1 MFCPSHFELINS
13 ICPRQWKSGG
23 SRYSLLVIMWPDFKQ
38 KTDFVA
44 SHNCEDIVTKFGN
57 LCRKKITKFNLGKSL
72 RQSALRVFGGL
83 PPENTIPLL
92 EWEPDRVRFS
102 VRVIV
107 WCHLE
112 QKLFPRCM
120 LDRDLNHFKT
130 LYNSIHISFLRHFQI
145 YRGNPDW

>member
-44 SHNCEDIVTKFGN
+44 SHNCEDIYVEKKSPN
-57 LCRKKITKFNLGKSL
+57 LIWESHWDNQPS
-72 RQSALRVFGGL
+72 RVFGGL